1 MKEVLNVIICH
12 NTLEQYTVFNF
23 PLNDYSQMTP
33 AHMRSLKEFEILFD
47 RYNAAPRKDSLIT
60 KVFAIE
66 TYALYAMGDIIIMA
80 TIAHNRTS
88 KDISEICYHIY
99 EDVKSDINSHFIFN
113 TI

>member
-1 MKEVLNVIICH
+1 L
-12 NTLEQYTVFNF
+12 
-23 PLNDYSQMTP
+23 
-33 AHMRSLKEFEILFD
+33 RSLKEFEILFD
-47 RYNAAPRKDSLIT
+47 RYSASPRKDSLIT

-99 EDVKSDINSHFIFN
+99 EDVKADIHSHFIFN